1 MSIHE
6 ETYALINRMIKEEDD
21 IENLREMALKM
32 VKMME
37 EVEDAILSSVK
48 KSRGEMNK
56 PTKSSKFN
64 NWFN

>member
-6 ETYALINRMIKEEDD
+6 EAYALINRMIKEEDD
-21 IENLREMALKM
+21 IENLRGMALSM

-48 KSRGEMNK
+48 ESGGEMNK
-56 PTKSSKFN
+56 PTKSSTFN